1 MLSREQLQQAAADSG
16 FQVES
21 YEKVH
26 VLVRLLEAIRTH
38 PFLGPRMALKGGTA
52 LNLFVLGLPRL
63 SVDIDLNYVGASDRE
78 TMLAERPRVEQAL
91 QQVAGRMGLTV
102 KRAPTEHAGG
112 KWRLTYA
119 TALGRQGSIE
129 VDVNFMLRTPL
140 WPAAPRDSHPIGSAK
155 ATRVLIVE
163 DHELAAGKLAAL
175 VARSASRDVF
185 DAREILRRPGLD
197 RANLRLGFVVY
208 GGLNRVDW
216 REITVEH
223 VRTTAAD
230 VDSHLVPMLRLDV
243 RPAKAD
249 IAAWTETL
257 VRDTREL
264 MAAVLPLEAHEL
276 EFLERLN
283 GAGDIAPEILTAEPA
298 MQAIIREH
306 PGLKWKALNVK
317 KRIGAAAGD
326 DETTE

>member
-1 MLSREQLQQAAADSG
+1 
-16 FQVES
+16 
-21 YEKVH
+21 
-26 VLVRLLEAIRTH
+26 
-38 PFLGPRMALKGGTA
+38 
-52 LNLFVLGLPRL
+52 
-63 SVDIDLNYVGASDRE
+63 
-78 TMLAERPRVEQAL
+78 
-91 QQVAGRMGLTV
+91 MGLTV

-140 WPAAPRDSHPIGSAK
+140 WPAAPRDSHPIGGEK
-155 ATRVLIVE
+155 ATQVLIVE

-175 VARSASRDVF
+175 AARSASRDVF

-197 RANLRLGFVVY
+197 RAKLRLGFVVY

-223 VRTTAAD
+223 VRTTATD
-230 VDSHLVPMLRLDV
+230 VDSQLVPMLRLDV

-257 VRDTREL
+257 VRETREL
-264 MAAVLPLEAHEL
+264 MAAVLPLETHEL

-283 GAGDIAPEILTAEPA
+283 GAGDIAPELLTAEPA
-298 MQAIIREH
+298 MQAIVREH
-306 PGLKWKALNVK
+306 PGLRWKALNVK
-317 KRIGAAAGD
+317 KRLGVAAGD
-326 DETTE
+326 DDPTE

>member
-1 MLSREQLQQAAADSG
+1 
-16 FQVES
+16 
-21 YEKVH
+21 
-26 VLVRLLEAIRTH
+26 
-38 PFLGPRMALKGGTA
+38 
-52 LNLFVLGLPRL
+52 LFVLDLPRL

-102 KRAPTEHAGG
+102 KRVPVEHAGG

-140 WPAAPRDSHPIGSAK
+140 WPVAPKDSHPIGSEK
-155 ATRVLIVE
+155 ATRVLVVE

-175 VARSASRDVF
+175 VVRSASRDLF

-197 RANLRLGFVVY
+197 RAKLRLGFVVY

-216 REITVEH
+216 RAITVEH
-223 VRTTAAD
+223 VRTTAGD
-230 VDSHLVPMLRLDV
+230 VDSQLVPMLRLDV

-249 IAAWTETL
+249 IAAWTERL
-257 VRDTREL
+257 VRETREL

-283 GAGDIAPEILTAEPA
+283 GSGDIAPQLLTAEAA
-298 MQAIIREH
+298 MQAVIQDH

-317 KRIGAAAGD
+317 KHLGVID
-326 DETTE
+326 DDVEPTG

>member
-1 MLSREQLQQAAADSG
+1 MLSREQLQRAAADSG

-21 YEKVH
+21 YEKVYM
-26 VLVRLLEAIRTH
+26 LVRLLEAIRTH
-38 PFLGPRMALKGGTA
+38 PFLGSRLALKGGTA
-52 LNLFVLGLPRL
+52 INLFVLDLPRL
-63 SVDIDLNYVGASDRE
+63 SVDIDLNYVGAADRQ
-78 TMLAERPRVEQAL
+78 TMRAERPHVEQAL
-91 QQVAGRMGLTV
+91 QQVAGRMGLNV

-140 WPAAPRDSHPIGSAK
+140 WPVAAKDSLPIGDER
-155 ATRVLIVE
+155 ATRVLVVDE
-163 DHELAAGKLAAL
+163 HELAAGKLAAL

-197 RANLRLGFVVY
+197 RTKLRLGFVVY

-216 REITVEH
+216 RTVTLEH
-223 VRTTAAD
+223 VRTTAGD
-230 VDSHLVPMLRLDV
+230 VDSQLVPMLRLDV

-249 IAAWTETL
+249 VAAWTETL
-257 VRDTREL
+257 VSETREL
-264 MAAVLPLEAHEL
+264 MATVLPLDADEL

-283 GAGDIAPEILTAEPA
+283 GSGDIAPELLTADVSL
-298 MQAIIREH
+298 QALIKDH
-306 PGLKWKALNVK
+306 PGLQWKAQNVK
-317 KRIGAAAGD
+317 KHATVAGD
-326 DETTE
+326 DAQTE

>member
-1 MLSREQLQQAAADSG
+1 MLTRQQLQQAAAESG

-21 YEKVH
+21 YEKVC
-26 VLVRLLEAIRTH
+26 VLVRLLEAVRTH
-38 PFLGPRMALKGGTA
+38 PFLGSRMALKGGTA

-63 SVDIDLNYVGASDRE
+63 SVDIDLNYIGAADRE

-102 KRAPTEHAGG
+102 KRTPTEHAGG

-119 TALGRQGSIE
+119 SASGRPGTIE

-140 WPAAPRDSHPIGSAK
+140 WPATPRDSHPIGGEK
-155 ATRVLIVE
+155 ATQVLIVE

-185 DAREILRRPGLD
+185 DAREILRRPNLD
-197 RANLRLGFVVY
+197 RAKLRLGFVVY

-216 REITVEH
+216 REITVDQVH
-223 VRTTAAD
+223 TTARD
-230 VDSHLVPMLRLDV
+230 VDSQLVPMLRHDV
-243 RPAKAD
+243 RPAKAE
-249 IAAWTETL
+249 IEGWAATLIEET
-257 VRDTREL
+257 RDL
-264 MAAVLPLEAHEL
+264 MASVLPLEAHEL
-276 EFLERLN
+276 DFIERLN
-283 GAGDIAPEILTAEPA
+283 GAGEIVPELLTDDPVT
-298 MQAIIREH
+298 QAIVRDH

-317 KRIGAAAGD
+317 KRLGVPAGD
-326 DETTE
+326 DEPA